1 MLGYWL
7 KDTPVTTNHPRI
19 LATTYVRPDGLLI
32 ALASWSQQD
41 EMVSL
46 RLDEEWLGRFS
57 GMPAR
62 APAVE
67 GLQEAAELDLSQV
80 LVPANQGLFV
90 LVGSGTATG
99 R

>member
-7 KDTPVTTNHPRI
+7 GDAPVTTNHPRI

-32 ALASWSQQD
+32 ALASWSEED
-41 EMVSL
+41 VTVSL
-46 RLDEEWLGRFS
+46 TFDPVILGEMS
-57 GMPAR
+57 GGRAY

-67 GLQEAAELDLSQV
+67 GLQAASEVDLSRV
-80 LVPANQGLFV
+80 SIPANQGLFV
-90 LVGSGTATG
+90 IV